1 MPFILDELEKIDKG
15 QLASVYLLYGDDL
28 YLEEEAIGTLIE
40 VFSKI
45 SGSAIEKKTFY
56 GTENSADSFIRSLA
70 NIDIFASQ
78 QIIIY
83 KNITKLSTGYR
94 KQLLRYIDHPEQ
106 NILLILSAAGGQK
119 GKFFTSIKKHP
130 SVETVSIWTP
140 RPNQFPALIQRKFK
154 KEGYQIDPEALDMLA
169 VSTNDSL
176 SHTFSEI
183 EKIIVYAGDRKNISS
198 DDVRAVVGGE
208 KNYQMSDFIHAVA
221 ERDLYQAIHICLA
234 LIETGV
240 KSPYFVSSLYSLFVN
255 VWAYKQIHQGVND
268 TYYPLQK
275 MREQYGNAYKKYTG
289 SNFGNLFNRLL
300 DVDRKAKS
308 TGLSTEDLMIP
319 LIYQVIK

>member
-1 MPFILDELEKIDKG
+1 MPFILDELEKIEKG
-15 QLASVYLLYGDDL
+15 QLAPVYLLYGDDL
-28 YLEEEAIGTLIE
+28 YLEEEAIGTLIN
-40 VFSKI
+40 VFSKD
-45 SGSAIEKKTFY
+45 SSSTIEKKSFY
-56 GTENSADSFIRSLA
+56 GTENSDDPFIQSLV
-70 NIDIFASQ
+70 NIGMFASQ

-83 KNITKLSTGYR
+83 KDIPKLSTNYR

-106 NILLILSAAGGQK
+106 NILLILSSTSGQK
-119 GKFFTSIKKHP
+119 STFFTSIRKHP

-140 RPNQFPALIQRKFK
+140 SPNQFPALIQRKFK
-154 KEGYQIDPEALDMLA
+154 KEGYQIDPKALDMLT

-176 SHTFSEI
+176 SHAFSEI
-183 EKIIVYAGDRKNISS
+183 EKIIVYAGDTHKITPDNI
-198 DDVRAVVGGE
+198 RAVVGGE

-221 ERDLYQAIHICLA
+221 ERDLYQAIRICLA

-240 KSPYFVSSLYSLFVN
+240 KSPYFVSSLYLLFVN
-255 VWAYKQIHQGVND
+255 VWAYKQIHRGVRD

-275 MREQYGNAYKKYTG
+275 IRNQYENASKKYTG
-289 SNFGNLFNRLL
+289 NNFGNLFNRLL

-308 TGLSTEDLMIP
+308 TSLSTEDLMIP

>member
-1 MPFILDELEKIDKG
+1 MPFILDELEKIEKG

-40 VFSKI
+40 VFSKY
-45 SGSAIEKKTFY
+45 SNAAIEKKSFY
-56 GTENSADSFIRSLA
+56 GAENSADSFIQSLL
-70 NIDIFASQ
+70 NIGMFASQ

-83 KNITKLSTGYR
+83 KDITKLSTGYR
-94 KQLLRYIDHPEQ
+94 KPLLRYIDHPEQ
-106 NILLILSAAGGQK
+106 NILLILSSTGGQK
-119 GKFFTSIKKHP
+119 GKFFNSIKKHP
-130 SVETVSIWTP
+130 SVKTVSIWTP

-154 KEGYQIDPEALDMLA
+154 KEGYQIDPEALNMLA

-176 SHTFSEI
+176 SHAFSEI
-183 EKIIVYAGDRKNISS
+183 EKIIIYAGDTHEITPDNI
-198 DDVRAVVGGE
+198 RAVVGGE

-240 KSPYFVSSLYSLFVN
+240 KSPYFVSSLYALFVN
-255 VWAYKQIHQGVND
+255 VWAYKQIHQGVRD

-275 MREQYGNAYKKYTG
+275 MREQYGNASKKYTG
-289 SNFGNLFNRLL
+289 SNFGKLFNRLL

-308 TGLSTEDLMIP
+308 TSLSTEDLMIP